1 MGTWK
6 FCKLSKGKGNFSER
20 AIYRRLKL
28 TDQILK
34 TTDRIIEKLR
44 GRQQVDIYK
53 MQLGFM
59 PRSGTTNAI
68 FILRQLQEKYLA
80 KKTAFV
86 ILAFVDLKKSLIER
100 LWMLYGG
107 L

>member
-20 AIYRRLKL
+20 TIYRRLKL

-34 TTDRIIEKLR
+34 TNERIIEKLI
-44 GRQQVDIYK
+44 RQQVDIDK